1 MRANPPPQ
9 LCSVSKLFFDLLL
22 VVKSLGVY
30 GVDAP
35 VRLDSIM
42 CVRTPA
48 ARPLSSRNMP

>member
-30 GVDAP
+30 GIDVP
-35 VRLDSIM
+35 VRLDRIT